1 MRFFSTFLLML
12 VFSFVQ
18 AQEGK
23 IIHGKIV
30 SRSKH
35 LEGVYVS
42 NINTG
47 EALLTEKGGYFK
59 IKAKENDVLVFSG
72 ALFIGYR
79 YQLDEEDFKR
89 DLILIPMETNELVTQ
104 LDEIVITK
112 ITSESLGLIPKGT
125 KRYTPAERRLYT
137 ATSASGNGIVI
148 SVDAIVNWISGRTK
162 MLKKA
167 LVYEKQDMRKDK
179 LLNIVSESKL
189 VNNYSIPQ
197 DYVLGFAY
205 YLVGDDQMIAL
216 LHSSITDKDKIES
229 RVGELALDFIELIEN
244 KDIQKN
250 KSELKD

>member
-1 MRFFSTFLLML
+1 MRLFLTVILIF
-12 VFSFVQ
+12 VFSF
-18 AQEGK
+18 AKGQEGK
-23 IIHGKIV
+23 VIHGKVV

-47 EALLTEKGGYFK
+47 EALITEKGGYFK
-59 IKAKENDVLVFSG
+59 IKAKENDTLVFSG

-125 KRYTPAERRLYT
+125 RRYTPAERRLYT
-137 ATSASGNGIVI
+137 AMTGSGLI

-167 LVYEKQDMRKDK
+167 LVYEKQEMRKDK
-179 LLNIVSESKL
+179 LLNIVSENKL
-189 VNNYSIPQ
+189 VHNYSIPQ
-197 DYVLGFAY
+197 DYVVGFAY
-205 YLVGDDQMIAL
+205 YLVGDDQMISL
-216 LHSSITDKDKIES
+216 LNSSVSEKDKVES
-229 RVGELALDFIELIEN
+229 RIGELALDFIELIKDKNTREN
-244 KDIQKN
+244 EPDCAN
-250 KSELKD
+250 